1 MGRADVSL
9 PDSERPRVSPARL
22 VLPLL
27 VIASCL
33 GGPTDPGPLEGRRAL
48 FIGNSYLYTQN
59 IPEIVEALADSAH
72 GDKIATAMVAGANL
86 ALIDHWYSSPAR
98 QAIAQGGWEW
108 VILQQGPS
116 SVSLNRDTLR
126 LATSYFAGD
135 IANISGKPALFSAWP
150 SQDRLQDFPAA
161 IESYTLAAQDV
172 HGLLLPIAAAW
183 LAAWQRDP
191 GLQLYQDGL
200 HPSVE
205 GAYLSAL
212 VIYAVLLEQS
222 PVGLPAR
229 LKLRSGTTISI
240 GSAAATLQAAAAEA
254 VAALGH

>member
-1 MGRADVSL
+1 MNPGRL
-9 PDSERPRVSPARL
+9 SPA
-22 VLPLL
+22 LL
-27 VIASCL
+27 MASCL
-33 GGPTDPGPLEGRRAL
+33 GGPTDPGPVEGRRAL

-72 GDKIATAMVAGANL
+72 GDKIATAMVAGPNL
-86 ALIDHWYSSPAR
+86 ALIDHWYFTTAR
-98 QAIAQGGWEW
+98 EAIAQGGWEW

-126 LATSYFAGD
+126 LATGYFAGD
-135 IANISGKPALFSAWP
+135 IAAVNAKPALFSAWP
-150 SQDRLQDFPAA
+150 TVDRRQDFPAA

-172 HGLLLPIAAAW
+172 DGILLPIAAAW

-191 GLQLYQDGL
+191 NLQLYQDAL
-200 HPSVE
+200 HPSTQ

-212 VIYAVLLEQS
+212 VIYSVLLEKT

-229 LKLRSGTTISI
+229 LRLRSGTMIEI
-240 GSAAATLQAAAAEA
+240 GAATAATLQAAAAEA
-254 VAALGH
+254 VAAVVP